1 MIFSEKDIQQIE
13 RKGLTLKKVER
24 QLKLFEN
31 GIPFANLVA
40 EATIG
45 DGILRLS
52 EDEIEQFMSYF
63 ESKKDSISILKFVP
77 ASGAATRMFK
87 FLYSFLEDYDLEK
100 ESINSYINKDKNNDL
115 SLFFIGLD
123 KFPFY
128 HIVQEKLKETY
139 PDFELLSINEQRLN
153 FVKMM
158 LDSDKLDYGNSPKGL
173 MPFHKYKNQVVS
185 TAFEE
190 HLYESALYSSGNEAT
205 KLHFTISEKHNHKFD
220 EEFSRIEQKVEE
232 NTESTFNISFSYQ
245 KESTDTIA
253 VTPKNKPF
261 REEDGSLLFRPS
273 GHGALIEN
281 LNDLTAD
288 IVFIKN
294 IDNVVT
300 YKYKNDVAK
309 YKKVLAGILLTI
321 QEQIFKYLELLDQPN
336 ISEQKLIEIGEFLV
350 NKLNVKISSEFEKYS
365 LRYQIEY
372 LTEKLNRPIRVC
384 GMVKN
389 EGEPGGG
396 PFWVKDESG
405 NITLQIVES
414 AQINKKSK
422 HQKQILKNATHFNP
436 VDLVCGIKDYK
447 GEKFN
452 LKKFIDKKAAFISM
466 KTKTGKDLKALE
478 LPGLWNGSMA
488 NWNTVFVEVP
498 LITFNPVKTVNDLL
512 KAPHQIKDNV

>member
-1 MIFSEKDIQQIE
+1 MFSEKDKQQIK
-13 RKGLTLKKVER
+13 RKGLTLRKVE
-24 QLKLFEN
+24 QQIELFEN

-40 EATIG
+40 EATIN
-45 DGILRLS
+45 DGILSLS
-52 EDEIEQFMSYF
+52 EDDMQEFMSYF
-63 ESKKDSISILKFVP
+63 ESKKDSVSILKFVP

-87 FLYSFLEDYDLEK
+87 FLYSFLEEYDLEK
-100 ESINSYINKDKNNDL
+100 GSINSYINRYKNNDL
-115 SLFFIGLD
+115 SLFFIGLE

-128 HIVQEKLKETY
+128 HIVQEKLNKTY
-139 PDFELLSINEQRLN
+139 PNFDSLSINEQRLN

-158 LDSDKLDYGNSPKGL
+158 LDTGKLDYGNSPKGL
-173 MPFHKYKNQVVS
+173 MPFHKYKKQVVS

-190 HLYESALYSSGNEAT
+190 HLYESALYSSNNEST

-232 NTESTFNISFSYQ
+232 ITGSKFDISFSYQ

-261 REEDGSLLFRPS
+261 REDDGSLHFRPS

-281 LNDLTAD
+281 LNDLNAD
-288 IVFIKN
+288 IIFIKN

-300 YKYKNDVAK
+300 YKYKNEVVK
-309 YKKVLAGILLTI
+309 YKKVLAGILLKI
-321 QEQIFKYLELLDQPN
+321 QEQVFKYLEVLEDG
-336 ISEQKLIEIGEFLV
+336 IVSEEQLIEIGEFLV
-350 NKLNVKISSEFEKYS
+350 NSMNVKISSEFEKYS
-365 LRYQIEY
+365 RIYQIEY

-396 PFWVKDESG
+396 PFWIKDESG
-405 NITLQIVES
+405 NISLQIVES

-422 HQKQILKNATHFNP
+422 VQKLILKNATHFNP
-436 VDLVCGIKDYK
+436 VDLVCGIKNYK
-447 GEKFN
+447 GDKFD
-452 LKKFIDKKAAFISM
+452 LKKFIDAKAAFITM

-512 KAPHQIKDNV
+512 KAPHQIKSNV